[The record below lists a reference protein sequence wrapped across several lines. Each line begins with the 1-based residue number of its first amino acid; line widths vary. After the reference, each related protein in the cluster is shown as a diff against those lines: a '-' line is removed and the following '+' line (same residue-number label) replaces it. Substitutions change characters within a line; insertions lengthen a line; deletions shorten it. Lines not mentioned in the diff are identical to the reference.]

1 MTRLA
6 RLVSTVLLTAIFVAG
21 FVAVAGMQTA
31 QSRAVGA
38 AGGAQYTPPKT
49 PWGDP
54 DLQGMYTNKDENGIP
69 MERPTQFDGKKLDDV
84 DDSSEFADIV
94 KERNQRALAAAAGI
108 GGRDTGAGPVHWY
121 EHYDAKNS
129 RAWLITDPAD
139 GKIPPLTPAA
149 QKAAAARTAA
159 AAARRASGHGDAD
172 SWEDRSLY
180 DRCITR
186 GIPGSM
192 MPAIYGNAYDIT
204 QGPGIVAIRYEMVH
218 ETRVILLDD
227 SARPAKSITSYMGAP
242 RGHFEGNT
250 LVVETKNF
258 SDRGA
263 YRNANPETFTLIE
276 RFTPVVPRKIQWS
289 VIINDPSTWT
299 RPWTYTM
306 QLTKDSN
313 QPLFEYGC
321 HEGNYGLR
329 NILSAARA
337 EEAVAKK
344 SK

>member
-1 MTRLA
+1 MTSAVRLF
-6 RLVSTVLLTAIFVAG
+6 LTAVVTAVFVVG
-21 FVAVAGMQTA
+21 FAAVPATQSP

-38 AGGAQYTPPKT
+38 ASGPAYSPAKT

-54 DLQGMYTNKDENGIP
+54 DLQGTYTNKDENGIP
-69 MERPTQFDGKKLDDV
+69 MERPNQFDGKRLEDV

-94 KERNQRALAAAAGI
+94 RERNERAAAAAAGI

-121 EHYDAKNS
+121 EHYNAKNS
-129 RAWLITDPAD
+129 RAWLVTDPPD
-139 GKIPPLTPAA
+139 GKIPALTPAG
-149 QKAAAARTAA
+149 QKAAAERTAA
-159 AAARRASGHGDAD
+159 AAARRASGRGDAD
-172 SWEDRSLY
+172 SWLDRSLY

-186 GIPGSM
+186 GVPGSM

-204 QGPGIVAIRYEMVH
+204 QAPGVVAIRYEMIH
-218 ETRVILLDD
+218 ETRVIPLDD
-227 SARPAKSITSYMGAP
+227 SARSGKTIASYMGAA
-242 RGHFEGNT
+242 RGRWDGNT

-258 SDRGA
+258 NDRGA
-263 YRNANPETFTLIE
+263 YRNANPDSFVLVE
-276 RFTPVVPRKIQWS
+276 RFTPVAPNKVQWS
-289 VIINDPSTWT
+289 VTINDPATWT

-306 QLTKDSN
+306 QLTRDSS

-337 EEAVAKK
+337 EEAAAK